1 MRNIPA
7 QRVIFATVKRK
18 KNPGHRLRAL
28 RGKRTI
34 EEANLI
40 PLTLALSQPGEG
52 IVARK
57 D

>member
-34 EEANLI
+34 EECKFDS
-40 PLTLALSQPGEG
+40 PSTLALSQPREG
-52 IVARK
+52 IVA
-57 D
+57 